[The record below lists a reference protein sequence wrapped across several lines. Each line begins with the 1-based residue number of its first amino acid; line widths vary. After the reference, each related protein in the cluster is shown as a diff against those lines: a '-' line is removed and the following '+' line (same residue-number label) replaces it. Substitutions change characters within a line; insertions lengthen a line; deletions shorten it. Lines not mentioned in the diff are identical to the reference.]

1 MCTDADASAIVMSI
15 STHNMPVYDKEHAL
29 KLLSPEAFLFSSR
42 LPIRCYWRR
51 LRIDERNEEEGREG
65 VKGR

>member
-1 MCTDADASAIVMSI
+1 
-15 STHNMPVYDKEHAL
+15 MPVYDKEHAL

-65 VKGR
+65 MKGR